1 MVVQVGRALAAA
13 PPPPMSKL
21 TASFRLTVGAGKA
34 SPQPPVGSAL
44 GQRGLNLMNFCKAFN
59 DQTAQYIVGTP
70 MQVRLAAS
78 CQLAKRSLAWP
89 RWHISAGRACLRQF
103 EAQLNFF
110 RPLQVQVRAFADRTF
125 EFDVKTPRTS
135 YFLKKAAGLE
145 KGATTPGTQIAGR
158 LSLKDIYEI
167 AKVLSLI
174 HI

>member
-1 MVVQVGRALAAA
+1 
-13 PPPPMSKL
+13 
-21 TASFRLTVGAGKA
+21 
-34 SPQPPVGSAL
+34 
-44 GQRGLNLMNFCKAFN
+44 
-59 DQTAQYIVGTP
+59 

-167 AKVLSLI
+167 AKVRASPQQTGASVWETVRAGTYLQVGCRIIVVKYTDPQISRSMTLEGI
-174 HI
+174 CRSIAAQCKSMGIVVYDPRQEKSS